1 MEVGIAG
8 LGFLCWGLMALLS
21 IAYTVFGIY
30 TVIDAATKEPSE
42 GNDKI
47 IWILVILFA
56 FGLGPL
62 IYWFVRRPQ
71 RIAQYGQ

>member
-1 MEVGIAG
+1 MEAGIAG
-8 LGFLCWGLMALLS
+8 FGFLCTAIGAVLS

-30 TVIDAATKEPSE
+30 TIIDAATKEPSE

-56 FGLGPL
+56 FGIGPL
-62 IYWFVRRPQ
+62 IYWFVRRPR
-71 RIAQYGQ
+71 RIEQYGQ

>member
-1 MEVGIAG
+1 VAAG
-8 LGFLCWGLMALLS
+8 LGLLCWGFGALLS
-21 IAYTVFGIY
+21 IGYTTFWIY
-30 TVIDAATKEPSE
+30 TLIEAVTKEPSE

-56 FGLGPL
+56 FGVGPL